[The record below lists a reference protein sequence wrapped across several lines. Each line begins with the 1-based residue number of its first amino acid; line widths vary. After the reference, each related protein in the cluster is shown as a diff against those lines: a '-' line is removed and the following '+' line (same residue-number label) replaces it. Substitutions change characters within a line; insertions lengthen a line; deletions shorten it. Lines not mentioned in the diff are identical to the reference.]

1 MDLSPFAAST
11 FTAASTAT
19 VAVALT
25 WFGCKRWYGPRLT
38 ALKAAVAKQ
47 GQSLAVSSEKQAG
60 LLAQV
65 AALRAELREQKELV
79 SRQQKETKTQQR
91 ADPLAEVKA
100 MNELFFTSRTT
111 RGKVDFEDTQIFRN
125 DSGA

>member
-1 MDLSPFAAST
+1 MDFSPFAAST
-11 FTAASTAT
+11 FTAATTAT
-19 VAVALT
+19 VAFALT
-25 WFGCKRWYGPRLT
+25 WFGCRRWYGPRLM

-79 SRQQKETKTQQR
+79 SRQQKDTKSPQR

-100 MNELFFTSRTT
+100 MNELFFTSRTA

-125 DSGA
+125 DSGT